1 MGTKVWLVSK
11 QPELENIVIFSKI
24 SRKKIRYVW
33 YFQYISSI
41 CTYVVLTVSI
51 AMVLLSPLGS

>member
-24 SRKKIRYVW
+24 SRKKSDMFDIFNIYQAFAHTW
-33 YFQYISSI
+33 FWLY
-41 CTYVVLTVSI
+41 
-51 AMVLLSPLGS
+51 LLLWCYCHR